1 MIRTIKFSGSPISKR
16 LAMPLNLIIHTASP
30 EETRRLGTYFGN
42 ALDAP
47 AIIGL
52 TGDLGCGKTVFV
64 QGLAKG
70 LAVPQHYPVT
80 SPTYTL
86 INEYPGRL
94 PLFHVDLY
102 RLISTDELSD
112 IGLNDIA
119 GAGGIM
125 VIEWADRL
133 PEGILSK
140 DMAVSIAM
148 TGDDTRRFQIFFCG
162 RPAANLVRGLKTNF
176 NVDEE

>member
-1 MIRTIKFSGSPISKR
+1 
-16 LAMPLNLIIHTASP
+16 MPMSLIIHTASP
-30 EETRRLGTYFGN
+30 EETRGLGAYFGN

-70 LAVPQHYPVT
+70 LAVPERYPVT
-80 SPTYTL
+80 SPTYTF

-102 RLISTDELSD
+102 RLIRADDLTD
-112 IGLNDIA
+112 IGFEDAA
-119 GAGGIM
+119 GAGGVM

-133 PEGILSK
+133 QEGILSM

-148 TGDDTRRFQIFFCG
+148 TGDDTRRFQVFFYG
-162 RPAANLVRGLKTNF
+162 RPPANLIRGLKTNF
-176 NVDEE
+176 DMDEE